1 MISRRSTLFAALL
14 IATLMASPL
23 NAAWPELSRVRAPD
37 FQCKLWLNSPPLTLR
52 ELRGKVVLIDFWEYT
67 CINCVRTF
75 PYLRR
80 WNELYGPL
88 GLVVIGVHTP
98 EFEFAKNPDRVADA
112 VKRFKFT
119 FPIAVD
125 SDRHVWEAFQNNV
138 WPAKYLID
146 KDGRIALSHLGEG
159 DYADFERHIQELL
172 KEANPKLDVR
182 ESEVRYLSRYARGGR
197 RMPPVHARNLSRVQR
212 GDHLANP
219 GGYRQ
224 LAENAYRDPGD
235 LPSNGYAL
243 NGRWFAA
250 PEFVRHV
257 ATTAPGDDYLSLN
270 YRAKAVYLVAGSDDG
285 SAKPLYVTQD
295 GKPLPKESRGVDVK
309 TDSAGRTYIALGG
322 KRMYYVVNNPRF
334 EAAHAEPLR
343 DGSRSLALLVYFRQR
358 LREPF
363 RPLIDRGGRC
373 SQSLHRVFPRCLT
386 GTTSTRHRG

>member
-1 MISRRSTLFAALL
+1 MTSRRSVLFGSLLIAALL
-14 IATLMASPL
+14 ASPL
-23 NAAWPELSRVRAPD
+23 IAAWPELSRVRAPD
-37 FQCKLWLNSPPLTLR
+37 FQCKLWLNSSPLTLR

-98 EFEFAKNPDRVADA
+98 EFEFAKNPERVAEA
-112 VKRFKFT
+112 TKRFKFT

-125 SDRHVWEAFQNNV
+125 SDRRVWEAFQNNV

-159 DYADFERHIQELL
+159 DYADFERHIQDLL
-172 KEANPKLDVR
+172 KEANPKLTFASPKFDIPPDTHEGGGVCR
-182 ESEVRYLSRYARGGR
+182 QSTPETYLGFE
-197 RMPPVHARNLSRVQR
+197 R

-224 LAENAYRDPGD
+224 LAENPYRDPGD
-235 LPSNGYAL
+235 LPSDGYAL
-243 NGRWFAA
+243 NGRWLAA

-257 ATTAPGDDYLSLN
+257 ATTEPGDDYLSLD

-295 GKPLPKESRGVDVK
+295 GKPLPKASRGVDIK

-334 EAAHAEPLR
+334 EQHTLR
-343 DGSRSLALLVYFRQR
+343 LYATTPALSLYSFTFGNDC
-358 LREPF
+358 ENPF
-363 RPLIDRGGRC
+363 DH
-373 SQSLHRVFPRCLT
+373 S
-386 GTTSTRHRG
+386 

>member
-1 MISRRSTLFAALL
+1 MVSRTRILL
-14 IATLMASPL
+14 GGFLILASLASPL
-23 NAAWPELSRVRAPD
+23 MGAWPELSRVPAPD
-37 FQCKLWLNSPPLTLR
+37 FECKLWLNSRPLTLR

-119 FPIAVD
+119 FPIAID
-125 SDRHVWEAFQNNV
+125 SDRRVWEAFYNNV

-159 DYADFERHIQELL
+159 DYADFERHIQDLL
-172 KEANPKLDVR
+172 KEATPKLSFASPKFDIPADTHEAGGVCR
-182 ESEVRYLSRYARGGR
+182 QSTPETYLGFERSDR
-197 RMPPVHARNLSRVQR
+197 
-212 GDHLANP
+212 LANP
-219 GGYRQ
+219 GGYKQ

-235 LPSNGYAL
+235 LLSDGYAL
-243 NGRWFAA
+243 SGRWFAA

-257 ATTAPGDDYLSLN
+257 ATTKDFGDDYLSLN

-285 SAKPLYVTQD
+285 SVKPLYVTQD
-295 GKPLPKESRGVDVK
+295 GKPLPKGSRGVDVK

-322 KRMYYVVNNPRF
+322 KRMYYVVNNPHF
-334 EAAHAEPLR
+334 EQHTLR
-343 DGSRSLALLVYFRQR
+343 LSATVPDLSLYSFTFGNDC
-358 LREPF
+358 ENPF
-363 RPLIDRGGRC
+363 DH
-373 SQSLHRVFPRCLT
+373 S
-386 GTTSTRHRG
+386 